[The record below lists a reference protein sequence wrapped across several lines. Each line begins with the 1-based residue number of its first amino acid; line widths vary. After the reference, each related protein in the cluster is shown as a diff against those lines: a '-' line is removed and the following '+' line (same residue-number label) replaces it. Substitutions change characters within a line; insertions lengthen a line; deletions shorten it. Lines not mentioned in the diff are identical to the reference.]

1 MDALRLPQ
9 FGQATAENS
18 VELVEANDKQV
29 DDEENGTERQL
40 LDIREV
46 QPIRSSM
53 SSRMATPA

>member
-1 MDALRLPQ
+1 MRLPQ

-40 LDIREV
+40 LDIRDV

-53 SSRMATPA
+53 